1 MNVVN
6 AQTSAN
12 GGVCAFFVFSVFLC
26 SFRPTGTERV
36 LLGTQNKEA
45 N

>member
-12 GGVCAFFVFSVFLC
+12 GGVCVFSVFLC